1 MKRKGL
7 LLLTCMLFLVGC
19 GEQNNK
25 LQETAGEEKN
35 MTQKSE
41 DETGTESMSFETM
54 KNGDPV
60 FYALTETAKLEA
72 DVVLPEDWQ
81 GKAELCHVKLENFD
95 ADLLA
100 PELFPDI
107 REEEWEHYYGAGTR
121 DYTDGTR
128 DILIEQG
135 VYYYTYN
142 WWEQEAYFPLNRQRV
157 KEDEFVGEFS
167 FASREEIAAQA
178 EAWLT
183 DKVGLEEVRVDR
195 IYSVPRELIFEEYQR
210 RNSDPE
216 AGTGKSGGVG
226 LERNTVED
234 FNDCYWLDITQYVN
248 GLPLLG
254 DAFTRQDEVYIP
266 DGEILMGYTENGLE
280 DACIVQNYVITGKEE
295 KSLCPLDAVFA
306 SLVKKFELTISADTT
321 IDGMQL
327 IYFPYPVSSEER
339 TYDLIPVWEFTFTE
353 GGRRQHI
360 YINALDGKEIVS

>member
-135 VYYYTYN
+135 VYYYTHN

-216 AGTGKSGGVG
+216 AGTGKSGGG
-226 LERNTVED
+226 W
-234 FNDCYWLDITQYVN
+234 F
-248 GLPLLG
+248 G
-254 DAFTRQDEVYIP
+254 
-266 DGEILMGYTENGLE
+266 TEH
-280 DACIVQNYVITGKEE
+280 
-295 KSLCPLDAVFA
+295 S
-306 SLVKKFELTISADTT
+306 
-321 IDGMQL
+321 
-327 IYFPYPVSSEER
+327 
-339 TYDLIPVWEFTFTE
+339 
-353 GGRRQHI
+353 
-360 YINALDGKEIVS
+360 